1 MTRKAARAEPRA
13 GGRGAVSAAS
23 STGISGSGVISGV
36 GAGVAGMGIVGAG
49 VTSSTAF

>member
-1 MTRKAARAEPRA
+1 MSNTEI
-13 GGRGAVSAAS
+13 V
-23 STGISGSGVISGV
+23 VV